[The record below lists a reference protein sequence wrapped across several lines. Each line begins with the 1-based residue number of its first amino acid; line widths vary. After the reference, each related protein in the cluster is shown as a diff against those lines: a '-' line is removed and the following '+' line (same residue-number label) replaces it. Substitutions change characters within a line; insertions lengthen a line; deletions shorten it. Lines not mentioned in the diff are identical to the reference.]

1 MTHYLS
7 PALLNVRNYR
17 PAQPKTIAAPPA
29 VNAQPNAQ
37 ATSALPSAQTTANKT
52 APGDASLVQ
61 AYVKAV
67 QHKTEGHSPGLVHVP
82 SQTVLGQWLEL
93 HRSQLEHPVIQG
105 WMREQNIAPASL
117 KVTPSTGAMTAR
129 VDGVKKAFSLSDGS
143 GWAQVAGPII
153 ASGQIIA
160 PRPGQELRIHPSPD
174 GIAVTAAV
182 VAHFYGEPLPKNATQ
197 ANAHV
202 SRLQHHKSFDAIAPD
217 DPLRPANLRSAQ
229 ALETQKANAE
239 QLYSTAPQKLAYTRL
254 AVGVA
259 SAYPDVRE
267 QASQWAKGI
276 IKDLTGKDVDP
287 DTLFLNRFHSG
298 QSYPGV
304 NTATGYE
311 HAHEAPTRSQKLPD
325 ALLSNFSE
333 HDQDPGTLDSTAG
346 IYTVGTGQKD
356 KGGYGAHNE
365 FKLAPSALMHASWK
379 TDFQQ
384 QMSKKID
391 SFWNVHGE
399 DYRTTLKGNFAQQAR
414 SQFKSFEA
422 KMPLEQ
428 KLMPAE
434 QQFSRGDYQLVMGA
448 ASNLPIDENTALT
461 VAQLQTQAP
470 VKNVVRAYP
479 LDING
484 WGSSDIIRFSA
495 LDDGQYHYEN
505 NRRDGTQVLY
515 IPGAEPAFVRFD
527 SLTKMDEWIVD
538 QAKDPK
544 KREALASHF
553 SLYNRQDGGAFGKFG
568 VDSSLAHLANG
579 DWSKVEGKTIDR
591 NYVRIEGDVFSHMK
605 DEAKARMTSDADIA
619 IKSNSE
625 VTRDTWL
632 NDISAAAGLLS
643 KLAPA
648 GLPAAVAATATGI
661 TEVALGAEKTASGD
675 TQAERSDGAWKT
687 FDGALNTLFSAGAA
701 KVAED
706 PYAMPRDTDARG
718 IPSQHTSFN
727 TLGDSRTGRG
737 LPNRLQ
743 PSQAGNISAHAVPE
757 GERVIA
763 NGTPNAK
770 GIYQVKDSNGMDQ
783 WFIRHTDETGMNRVY
798 EIRGDFKLS
807 DNYAQIIDPVSRKPV
822 MTVHSTGDG
831 EWVRAGGPAG
841 IQKWPWQRTSSPTP
855 ESEPKIVPTLAE
867 QFDVEGLETRGAAK
881 LDEYLKVDKSVKYEH
896 SVKNLKASN
905 GVVTQKEFNVS
916 WVLEEDNFELLDAE
930 KAKPSAVG
938 TGEYSDSFVK
948 DIHRFDY
955 TITNKGKPGLSRTL
969 RSTANT
975 EEGLKMERLTQ
986 FEEAIPDPAM
996 RARISEVA
1004 HQGSLA
1010 PSITY
1015 MNGVNSGLQDGYYLS
1030 GGDTK
1035 FSIVYD
1041 PETRTAEVSVT
1052 SSNPISN
1059 PDQDLMKVPGVE
1071 IVTKRTFII
1080 SEHNEIDMANGP
1092 YVIDKHAPTRI
1103 QLSVV
1108 TEV

>member
-1 MTHYLS
+1 MIKYMS
-7 PALLNVRNYR
+7 PALLNLRNKR
-17 PAQPKTIAAPPA
+17 PPQPEIIAAPPA

-37 ATSALPSAQTTANKT
+37 APSALPSAHTTANT
-52 APGDASLVQ
+52 RAPGDASLVE
-61 AYVKAV
+61 AYVKV
-67 QHKTEGHSPGLVHVP
+67 LQQKIDGHSPGLVSVP
-82 SQTVLGQWLEL
+82 PQTVLGQWLEL
-93 HRSQLEHPVIQG
+93 HRSNLEHPVIQG
-105 WMREQNIAPASL
+105 WMREQNIDPASL

-129 VDGVKKAFSLSDGS
+129 VDGIKKNFSLADGS
-143 GWAQVAGPII
+143 GWSQVAGPLL
-153 ASGQIIA
+153 ASGQIIT
-160 PRPGQELRIHPSPD
+160 PRPGQELRIHPNPD
-174 GIAVTAAV
+174 GIGVTAAV
-182 VAHFYGEPLPKNATQ
+182 VAHFYGEPLPKNPTQ
-197 ANAHV
+197 ANAYI
-202 SRLQHHKSFDAIAPD
+202 SRLQHHKSFDAIATE

-239 QLYSTAPQKLAYTRL
+239 QLYSTAPQKLAYTHL
-254 AVGVA
+254 ATGVA

-311 HAHEAPTRSQKLPD
+311 HTNEEPIRSQKLPD

-346 IYTVGTGQKD
+346 IYTVGAGQKD

-379 TDFQQ
+379 TDFQKE
-384 QMSKKID
+384 MSKKID
-391 SFWNVHGE
+391 SFWNAHGE
-399 DYRTTLKGNFAQQAR
+399 DYRTTLKGKFVQQAR

-428 KLMPAE
+428 KLMPPE

-448 ASNLPIDENTALT
+448 ASNLPINENTALT
-461 VAQLQTQAP
+461 VAQLQEQAP
-470 VKNVVRAYP
+470 VKSVVRAYP

-495 LDDGQYHYEN
+495 LDDGQYNYEN

-515 IPGAEPAFVRFD
+515 IPGAQPAFVRFD

-538 QAKDPK
+538 QAKNPK

-553 SLYNRQDGGAFGKFG
+553 SLYNRQDGGALGKSG

-605 DEAKARMTSDADIA
+605 DQAKERMTSDADIA

-632 NDISAAAGLLS
+632 NDISAAAGLLT

-687 FDGALNTLFSAGAA
+687 FDGALNTLFSAGASG
-701 KVAED
+701 KVED
-706 PYAMPRDTDARG
+706 PFAAPRENVTTRG
-718 IPSQHTSFN
+718 QGRVIN
-727 TLGDSRTGRG
+727 TVEESRAGRD

-743 PSQAGNISAHAVPE
+743 PSKAGQISGHAVTD
-757 GERVIA
+757 GDHLIA
-763 NGTPNAK
+763 NSTPNAK
-770 GIYQVKDSNGMDQ
+770 GIYQVKDSNGTDQ
-783 WFIRHTDETGMNRVY
+783 WFIRYTDDTGVRKVY
-798 EIRGDFKLS
+798 EIRSDFKLS
-807 DNYAQIIDPVSRKPV
+807 DSYVQIIDPHTRNPV
-822 MTVHSTGDG
+822 MTVSQAGEG
-831 EWVRAGGPAG
+831 EWVRSSGNGG
-841 IQKWPWQRTSSPTP
+841 WPWSRNSSSSTSIDQSPP
-855 ESEPKIVPTLAE
+855 SPIGKIFEV
-867 QFDVEGLETRGAAK
+867 DGLETNGAEK
-881 LDEYLKVDKSVKYEH
+881 IDEYLMFDDNVKYEH
-896 SVKNLKASN
+896 AVQNTQQVD
-905 GVVTQKEFNVS
+905 GVVTEKKFQVS
-916 WVLEEDNFELLDAE
+916 WSLVEDNFTVLDAE
-930 KAKPSAVG
+930 KAKPTPLGSG
-938 TGEYSDSFVK
+938 DYSDSFVK

-955 TITNKGKPGLSRTL
+955 SVINKAKPELSKMLSSVAT
-969 RSTANT
+969 T
-975 EEGLKMERLTQ
+975 EDGLKAGRLRQ
-986 FEEAIPDPAM
+986 FEEIVPDPLM

-1010 PSITY
+1010 PATQYI
-1015 MNGVNSGLQDGYYLS
+1015 NGVESGLRDGYYLS
-1030 GGDTK
+1030 GGETK
-1035 FSIVYD
+1035 FIIEYD
-1041 PETRTAEVSVT
+1041 PVDSSAQVSVI
-1052 SSNPISN
+1052 SKNPISN
-1059 PDQDLMKVPGVE
+1059 PDQDLMRVPGVE
-1071 IVTKRTFII
+1071 ITTKRTFTIRE
-1080 SEHNEIDMANGP
+1080 SNEIGTDNNP
-1092 YVIDKHAPTRI
+1092 YLIDKHAPSAV
-1103 QLSVV
+1103 QLSVL
-1108 TEV
+1108 TDI